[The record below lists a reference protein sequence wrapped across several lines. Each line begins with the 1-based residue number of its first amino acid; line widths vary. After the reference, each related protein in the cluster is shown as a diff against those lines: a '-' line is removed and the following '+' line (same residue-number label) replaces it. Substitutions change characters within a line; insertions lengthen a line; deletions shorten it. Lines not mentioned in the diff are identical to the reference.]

1 MVDKSG
7 VNTETMETTGELK
20 NQEDVQRLLG
30 EIENLRKRMEELKK
44 ELDKQTSLAKEYL
57 DLAKRIQADFD
68 NHKKRIVKEREEI
81 IRCANENLICDLLPT
96 VDDLER
102 ALSANCQPE
111 ELRTGLN
118 HIYNNLM
125 SLLHSYGL
133 KEIPSDGK
141 FNPEY
146 HEAIAVEE
154 GEEGKILEVYQ
165 KGYLLGS
172 RVIRHSK
179 VKVAKEKSGGD
190 DNAKDNRN

>member
-1 MVDKSG
+1 MEEKG
-7 VNTETMETTGELK
+7 TNANTTEVTEETKDHGE
-20 NQEDVQRLLG
+20 VQRLLS
-30 EIENLRKRMEELKK
+30 ENESLRKQIEELKK
-44 ELDKQTSLAKEYL
+44 ELDKQTNLAKEYL

-68 NHKKRIVKEREEI
+68 NHKKRVVKEKEEI

-96 VDDLER
+96 IDDLER

-111 ELRTGLN
+111 ELRVGLN

-141 FNPEY
+141 FDPEY
-146 HEAIAVEE
+146 HEAIAIED
-154 GEEGKILEVYQ
+154 GEDGKILGVYQ

-190 DNAKDNRN
+190 DNAKDHRN